1 MERDYLDIYLT
12 CLQSNN
18 INLSPSFRGRFHLG
32 TGGTS
37 LCLGVPVLGRLD
49 EGV

>member
-18 INLSPSFRGRFHLG
+18 IKFSPSFRGRVHLG
-32 TGGTS
+32 TVGAG